1 MKGFCNVILKDDVFA
16 DFEDEEDED
25 EWQDLEVTE
34 IPAALSHHHQLRR
47 NGGNSGGAATV
58 NNEASTATA
67 TAEVTN
73 SSSSG
78 NVIHLESCPQYG
90 SNSQVIKTERKTDS
104 KTDKKQ
110 QKNGFLMYAT
120 MFRYTFLFRF
130 SLAPT
135 SSTLLPPST

>member
-90 SNSQVIKTERKTDS
+90 SNSQVIKTERKTES
-104 KTDKKQ
+104 KTDKNSRKMV
-110 QKNGFLMYAT
+110 F
-120 MFRYTFLFRF
+120 
-130 SLAPT
+130 
-135 SSTLLPPST
+135 